1 MEKLFTQHLI
11 VKILKI
17 MTNQLLTSALVMS
30 ALVAVAQPDKPVDS
44 KITDVTV
51 FLNKAQISRT
61 VKTRVEAGKT
71 NLIVTGLS
79 SQLDPQSVQVSG
91 KGSVII
97 LGTSH
102 QQNFLSE
109 FNLPKPI
116 RMLRDSV
123 ETLQRQLVLEQSQ
136 KEILNKEEQ
145 MLLSNQKIGG
155 TNQNLTV
162 AELKAM
168 ADFYRTRLGDIVS
181 SRMKQD
187 EKVKKLNERIAKL
200 NTQINSQNELYQR
213 NTSELVVSV
222 SAEAPTT
229 VELQVRYVVA
239 NAGWSPVYDLRAVD
253 TKNPVQLSY
262 KANVFQ
268 STGEEWSNV
277 KLKLSTANPNLSGLK
292 PEVEFLVSGFLLS
305 DSVRN
310 G

>member
-1 MEKLFTQHLI
+1 
-11 VKILKI
+11 

-162 AELKAM
+162 AELKRWLIFTA
-168 ADFYRTRLGDIVS
+168 
-181 SRMKQD
+181 
-187 EKVKKLNERIAKL
+187 
-200 NTQINSQNELYQR
+200 
-213 NTSELVVSV
+213 
-222 SAEAPTT
+222 
-229 VELQVRYVVA
+229 
-239 NAGWSPVYDLRAVD
+239 RA
-253 TKNPVQLSY
+253 
-262 KANVFQ
+262 
-268 STGEEWSNV
+268 
-277 KLKLSTANPNLSGLK
+277 
-292 PEVEFLVSGFLLS
+292 
-305 DSVRN
+305 
-310 G
+310 